1 MKLSY
6 FGKVFGK
13 IVSPTISCID
23 EREIRESCNKLL
35 FQFVF
40 FYERRKKQLQLHP

>member
-13 IVSPTISCID
+13 IVSPTISCMD
-23 EREIRESCNKLL
+23 EREIRER
-35 FQFVF
+35 
-40 FYERRKKQLQLHP
+40 ELQ